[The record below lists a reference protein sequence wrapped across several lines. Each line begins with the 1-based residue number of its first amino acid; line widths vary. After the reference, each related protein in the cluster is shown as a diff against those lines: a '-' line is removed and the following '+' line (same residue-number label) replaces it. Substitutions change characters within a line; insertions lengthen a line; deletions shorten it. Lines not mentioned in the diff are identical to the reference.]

1 MAAAP
6 RREIRV
12 DREMMEPL
20 SHHTDAVLC
29 GDFLYLSGAAPLD
42 TAANVIAPGDLVKQC
57 EATCHNTDLML
68 QAADMSF
75 KDIAHFKILM
85 EDVIYWPLIEPVCR
99 SYLGEVRPS
108 STRVG
113 MGHPAVPGMLL
124 EIEAIAYKPQ
134 NGGPARQEI
143 RCEDLYDPLGY
154 NVDVIKCGDFAFL
167 SGTGPLDRNGNAVG
181 FGDAERQSHKTME
194 NMQVMLEAA
203 GMGFGDVARVLYF
216 LENVHDLRH

>member
-1 MAAAP
+1 MSEKQRKHQMAAAP

-124 EIEAIAYKPQ
+124 EIKATAVV
-134 NGGPARQEI
+134 GGG
-143 RCEDLYDPLGY
+143 C
-154 NVDVIKCGDFAFL
+154 KTGDRR
-167 SGTGPLDRNGNAVG
+167 DRRSA
-181 FGDAERQSHKTME
+181 AKTCMTRSVTTS
-194 NMQVMLEAA
+194 M
-203 GMGFGDVARVLYF
+203 
-216 LENVHDLRH
+216 